1 MCYKKSVNRSN
12 YLAYKAG
19 LLDYYPFIQRPSFPV
34 PTDLALF
41 CLPMGATL
49 EAWPPQ
55 AFSPLPVFSTF
66 VLTVTPT
73 STESNEDPVNTLGS
87 PGVEKV
93 YGAAITFY
101 ERYPHERLTP
111 EQREKLELD
120 NHFGI
125 RNIIHANKCICIL
138 SLWPFFDTFEK
149 FLRYLHRMANSGPHQ
164 VPIERQDNP

>member
-1 MCYKKSVNRSN
+1 MNRSN

-19 LLDYYPFIQRPSFPV
+19 SLDCYPLVQRPSFPF
-34 PTDLALF
+34 PNDLALF

-55 AFSPLPVFSTF
+55 ASMPAPVFSTF
-66 VLTVTPT
+66 VLTVTNT
-73 STESNEDPVNTLGS
+73 TNDGKEDNAVNNSLAAS
-87 PGVEKV
+87 SGVEKV

-101 ERYPHERLTP
+101 EKYPHEKLTK
-111 EQREKLELD
+111 EQRERLQLD

-149 FLRYLHRMANSGPHQ
+149 FLR
-164 VPIERQDNP
+164 